1 MPHLF
6 RSGSRRSINSCVSG
20 VEAAAI
26 ASAGAS
32 ARQAGEASVSIL
44 KKVIDTAT
52 ESATALIDAVTEP
65 AALPPVNGVGT
76 RVDVRI

>member
-1 MPHLF
+1 
-6 RSGSRRSINSCVSG
+6 

-44 KKVIDTAT
+44 KKAIDTAT
-52 ESATALIDAVTEP
+52 DSATALIDTVTAP
-65 AALPPVNGVGT
+65 ASLPPVNGVGT